1 MMEPFETI
9 DIQELPLS
17 IPMIRRKVEDFLGSN
32 GLRLGEVDLYLAVLS
47 DDGAILAGGG
57 LQRDILKCLAVS
69 AEARSL
75 GLSVPL
81 ISRLISVASERGYTN
96 VKVFTKPENRALF
109 ESLGFKL
116 LAEAPKAILLENGR
130 ALADYCQYL
139 RAHPAPGVI
148 LMNANPFTLG
158 HRYLIEQAD
167 FSTRPTGLGR
177 NDKDPAPGLGRNDK
191 VSVISSDARR
201 AESRNLVIIPVKEDA
216 SRFSYAERLAMIRA
230 GAGDWADV
238 VEGSDYQISAATFPT
253 YFLKDLSDAA
263 ETQMRL
269 DIDLF
274 GRHIAPELGARVR
287 FVGTEPSDPLTAR
300 YNALMKELL
309 PKYGVQLVEIPRLTC
324 SPDCAEDSSTPPAA
338 TLRMTRGTTPE
349 RVGEPAPSC
358 TEDSSTPPTAPL
370 RMTRGATPG
379 PVGEPV
385 EPPVLRPAQE
395 PVTATSVR
403 ALLDAGRFKEASA
416 LTPESTWP
424 YLLADLAE
432 RALRME
438 LDTPMKPG
446 LVGPDSTGAHQDM
459 DYDVMRK
466 GIAAIRPFFPRM
478 AMAETPEEL
487 RQLGIDA
494 EAAMLAATGGVNT
507 HRGAIFALG
516 LALSAALRTSS
527 AAQPPHPAEDRPA
540 QLAHNEQ
547 VMRNSLVQMYQGI
560 CSNQLKV
567 NGLGG
572 AQISH
577 GSAAVRQ
584 YGVKGARE
592 LASEGYQALFED
604 WLPYYRNLQIS
615 PLASLGRNDK
625 ENTLGRNNNTPCHF
639 ERSREICTLLRIMAT
654 LDDTCVIHRVGYE
667 RAQEIKDEARA
678 LLKEIPGQ
686 AGNDGKGQAG
696 NDGGSTGSPTV
707 TTSSGTAR
715 LKAMCE
721 KYAAEGISPGGA
733 ADMLALTI
741 FIDSILN

>member
-17 IPMIRRKVEDFLGSN
+17 VPSVRRQVEDFLGSN

-47 DDGAILAGGG
+47 ADGAILAGGG

-81 ISRLISVASERGYTN
+81 ISRLLSVASERGYTN
-96 VKVFTKPENRALF
+96 VKVFTKPENLSVF

-116 LAEAPKAILLENGR
+116 LASAPKAILLENGR
-130 ALADYCQYL
+130 GLADYCAYL
-139 RAHPAPGVI
+139 RAHPAAGV
-148 LMNANPFTLG
+148 LVMNANPFTLG

-167 FSTRPTGLGR
+167 FSTRPT
-177 NDKDPAPGLGRNDK
+177 GLGRNDK

-216 SRFSYAERLAMIRA
+216 SRFPYTERLAMIRA
-230 GAGDWADV
+230 GAGDLADV

-253 YFLKDLSDAA
+253 YFLKNLSDAA

-274 GRHIAPELGARVR
+274 GRHIAPALGARVR
-287 FVGTEPSDPLTAR
+287 FVGTEPADPLTAR
-300 YNALMKELL
+300 YNALLKELL
-309 PKYGVQLVEIPRLTC
+309 PAYGIQLVEIPRLTI
-324 SPDCAEDSSTPPAA
+324 E
-338 TLRMTRGTTPE
+338 
-349 RVGEPAPSC
+349 
-358 TEDSSTPPTAPL
+358 
-370 RMTRGATPG
+370 
-379 PVGEPV
+379 
-385 EPPVLRPAQE
+385 Q

-403 ALLDAGRFKEASA
+403 ALLDEGRFKAASA
-416 LTPESTWP
+416 LTPASTWP
-424 YLLADLAE
+424 YLLAELAE

-446 LVGPDSTGAHQDM
+446 LVGPDSVGAHKDM

-516 LALSAALRTSS
+516 LALYRHPVAETAALLDNGSS
-527 AAQPPHPAEDRPA
+527 KLRESGIRGA
-540 QLAHNEQ
+540 
-547 VMRNSLVQMYQGI
+547 MQMAKDGY
-560 CSNQLKV
+560 K
-567 NGLGG
+567 
-572 AQISH
+572 
-577 GSAAVRQ
+577 
-584 YGVKGARE
+584 E
-592 LASEGYQALFED
+592 LFKD
-604 WLPYYRNLQIS
+604 WLPYYAGVKADACGLQ
-615 PLASLGRNDK
+615 K
-625 ENTLGRNNNTPCHF
+625 
-639 ERSREICTLLRIMAT
+639 TLLRIMAT
-654 LDDTCVIHRVGYE
+654 LDDTCVIHRAGYA
-667 RAQEIKDEARA
+667 RAQEIKAEASA
-678 LLKEIPGQ
+678 LAEHFDMDKLKTLC
-686 AGNDGKGQAG
+686 D
-696 NDGGSTGSPTV
+696 
-707 TTSSGTAR
+707 R
-715 LKAMCE
+715 
-721 KYAAEGISPGGA
+721 YAAEGISPGGA

-741 FIDSILN
+741 FMDSILN

>member
-17 IPMIRRKVEDFLGSN
+17 VPSVRRQVEDFLGSN

-47 DDGAILAGGG
+47 EDGAILAGGG

-81 ISRLISVASERGYTN
+81 VSRLISVASERGCTN

-130 ALADYCQYL
+130 GLADYCAYL
-139 RAHPAPGVI
+139 RAHQAPGVI
-148 LMNANPFTLG
+148 IMNANPFTLG
-158 HRYLIEQAD
+158 HKYLVE
-167 FSTRPTGLGR
+167 
-177 NDKDPAPGLGRNDK
+177 
-191 VSVISSDARR
+191 R

-216 SRFSYAERLAMIRA
+216 SRFSYAERLAMIRS

-253 YFLKDLSDAA
+253 YFLKNLSDAA

-274 GRHIAPELGARVR
+274 GRHIAPALGARVR
-287 FVGTEPSDPLTAR
+287 YVGSEPADPLTAR
-300 YNALMKELL
+300 YNALLKELL
-309 PKYGVQLVEIPRLTC
+309 PKYGIQLVEIQRLAVD
-324 SPDCAEDSSTPPAA
+324 SDCQADSSTPPSAP
-338 TLRMTRGTTPE
+338 LRMTRGTTFE
-349 RVGEPAPSC
+349 LVKG
-358 TEDSSTPPTAPL
+358 
-370 RMTRGATPG
+370 
-379 PVGEPV
+379 
-385 EPPVLRPAQE
+385 
-395 PVTATSVR
+395 PVTATAVR
-403 ALLDAGRFKEASA
+403 ALLDEGRFKAASA

-446 LVGPDSTGAHQDM
+446 LVGPDSVGAHKDM

-478 AMAETPEEL
+478 AMAATPEEL

-516 LALSAALRTSS
+516 LALYRHPMAETAARLDNGASKRRE
-527 AAQPPHPAEDRPA
+527 AGIRGA
-540 QLAHNEQ
+540 
-547 VMRNSLVQMYQGI
+547 MQMA
-560 CSNQLKV
+560 KD
-567 NGLGG
+567 
-572 AQISH
+572 
-577 GSAAVRQ
+577 
-584 YGVKGARE
+584 
-592 LASEGYQALFED
+592 GYKELFED
-604 WLPYYRNLQIS
+604 WLPYYR
-615 PLASLGRNDK
+615 A
-625 ENTLGRNNNTPCHF
+625 CHF

-654 LDDTCVIHRVGYE
+654 LDDTCVIHRAGYA
-667 RAQEIKDEARA
+667 RAQEIKAEAKTLA
-678 LLKEIPGQ
+678 DHFDIEKLKE
-686 AGNDGKGQAG
+686 
-696 NDGGSTGSPTV
+696 
-707 TTSSGTAR
+707 
-715 LKAMCE
+715 MCDR
-721 KYAAEGISPGGA
+721 YAAEGISPGGA

-741 FIDSILN
+741 FIDSIFN

>member
-17 IPMIRRKVEDFLGSN
+17 VPSVRRQVEDFLGSN

-47 DDGAILAGGG
+47 EDGAILAGGG

-81 ISRLISVASERGYTN
+81 VSRLISVASERGCTN

-130 ALADYCQYL
+130 GLADYCTYL
-139 RAHPAPGVI
+139 RAHQAPGVI
-148 LMNANPFTLG
+148 IMNANPFTLG
-158 HRYLIEQAD
+158 HKYLVE
-167 FSTRPTGLGR
+167 
-177 NDKDPAPGLGRNDK
+177 K
-191 VSVISSDARR
+191 

-216 SRFSYAERLAMIRA
+216 SRFSYAERLAMIRS

-253 YFLKDLSDAA
+253 YFLKNLSDVA

-274 GRHIAPELGARVR
+274 GRHIAPALGARVR
-287 FVGTEPSDPLTAR
+287 YVGSEPADPLTAR
-300 YNALMKELL
+300 YNALMKEIL
-309 PKYGVQLVEIPRLTC
+309 PKYGVQLVEIPRLTVD
-324 SPDCAEDSSTPPAA
+324 SDCQADSSTPPAA
-338 TLRMTRGTTPE
+338 SLRMTKGTTPE
-349 RVGEPAPSC
+349 LVKG
-358 TEDSSTPPTAPL
+358 
-370 RMTRGATPG
+370 
-379 PVGEPV
+379 
-385 EPPVLRPAQE
+385 

-403 ALLDAGRFKEASA
+403 ALLDEGRFKAASA

-446 LVGPDSTGAHQDM
+446 LVGPDSVGAHKDM

-478 AMAETPEEL
+478 ALAETPEEL

-516 LALSAALRTSS
+516 LALYRQPIAETAALLDNGSS
-527 AAQPPHPAEDRPA
+527 KRREAGIRGA
-540 QLAHNEQ
+540 
-547 VMRNSLVQMYQGI
+547 MQMA
-560 CSNQLKV
+560 KD
-567 NGLGG
+567 
-572 AQISH
+572 
-577 GSAAVRQ
+577 
-584 YGVKGARE
+584 
-592 LASEGYQALFED
+592 GYKELFED
-604 WLPYYRNLQIS
+604 WLPYYR
-615 PLASLGRNDK
+615 A
-625 ENTLGRNNNTPCHF
+625 CHF

-654 LDDTCVIHRVGYE
+654 LDDTCVIHRAGYA
-667 RAQEIKDEARA
+667 RAQEIKAEAKTLA
-678 LLKEIPGQ
+678 DHFDKEKLKE
-686 AGNDGKGQAG
+686 
-696 NDGGSTGSPTV
+696 
-707 TTSSGTAR
+707 
-715 LKAMCE
+715 MCE
-721 KYAAEGISPGGA
+721 RYAAEGISPGGA

-741 FIDSILN
+741 LMDSILN